1 MTKAVSLNL
10 RQHVNCTFCPAS
22 NLLFDS
28 FQRDH
33 HLEYRISLLFLL
45 FLFSSPVYD
54 ISVRHREK
62 KRMTTF
68 GEDMVAFSKM
78 TDHVYHQIL
87 HGGDELQDA
96 ANILRRL
103 ERRELYRCLC
113 ETKPRSYTE
122 EGVVSL
128 SYHTFASLWWFANNA
143 IQAEISSCILYC
155 TCW

>member
-1 MTKAVSLNL
+1 MRIAHSAL
-10 RQHVNCTFCPAS
+10 RHIVLST
-22 NLLFDS
+22 
-28 FQRDH
+28 
-33 HLEYRISLLFLL
+33 LESYI
-45 FLFSSPVYD
+45 YD

-68 GEDMVAFSKM
+68 GEDMVAFTKM
-78 TDHVYHQIL
+78 TDHVYDQIL

-122 EGVVSL
+122 EGVVRL
-128 SYHTFASLWWFANNA
+128 SYHTFASLWWFVNNA
-143 IQAEISSCILYC
+143 IQGEISSLILYIWC
-155 TCW
+155 